1 MYKKIQQVV
10 ISHKRNNTIK
20 TLTIDG
26 LVSSDQPVIKDH
38 IAGHFKKLLLEPFD
52 WRPRLD
58 GLEFKA
64 IDQTS
69 MIWLEKPFEKV
80 EAQLVV
86 KK

>member
-1 MYKKIQQVV
+1 M
-10 ISHKRNNTIK
+10 
-20 TLTIDG
+20 
-26 LVSSDQPVIKDH
+26 IKDH
-38 IAGHFKKLLLEPFD
+38 IIGHFKKLLLEPFD

-69 MIWLEKPFEKV
+69 MMWLEKPFEKV